1 MSSQNSAS
9 NITTNSKTKIKK
21 FSDQNPH
28 LKVGSESAN
37 LNTVPINTIKF
48 DYKFNPIDKS
58 KPKYNK
64 SNFNWQLNEFNY

>member
-1 MSSQNSAS
+1 MSSQNSANFTS
-9 NITTNSKTKIKK
+9 NRSKTELKK

-28 LKVGSESAN
+28 LKTTMEN
-37 LNTVPINTIKF
+37 FYLNTDPINTTKF

-58 KPKYNK
+58 KVKYNK

>member
-1 MSSQNSAS
+1 MSSKDSAS
-9 NITTNSKTKIKK
+9 FTTNNSKTEFKK

-28 LKVGSESAN
+28 LKVGIERAN

-58 KPKYNK
+58 KQKYNK